1 MISLLI
7 IIINRMIH
15 RKRKFNQMK
24 MKNHLR
30 LVTFNNLILKM
41 ISLQLRYLKH
51 NIFNQILVLLWISLS
66 MRIII
71 IMNSNLMLNL
81 IINDIVI

>member
-30 LVTFNNLILKM
+30 LVKFKYLILKM

-51 NIFNQILVLLWISLS
+51 NIFNQILVLLWILLS

-71 IMNSNLMLNL
+71 IMNLNLMLNL

>member
-30 LVTFNNLILKM
+30 LVKFKYLILKM

-51 NIFNQILVLLWISLS
+51 NIFNQILVLLWILLS

>member
-7 IIINRMIH
+7 IIVNRMIH

-51 NIFNQILVLLWISLS
+51 NIFNQILVLL
-66 MRIII
+66 
-71 IMNSNLMLNL
+71 
-81 IINDIVI
+81 